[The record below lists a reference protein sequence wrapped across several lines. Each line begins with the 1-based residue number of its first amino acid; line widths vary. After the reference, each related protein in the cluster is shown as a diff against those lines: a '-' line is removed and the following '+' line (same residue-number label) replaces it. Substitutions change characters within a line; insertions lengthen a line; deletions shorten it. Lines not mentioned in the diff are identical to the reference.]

1 LFTKSVQSVARS
13 SRLGVDKLNRLCR
26 RAAYRGEII
35 STPELPHRGKQVKK
49 SQENSFAEI
58 RVGAPLPI

>member
-1 LFTKSVQSVARS
+1 M
-13 SRLGVDKLNRLCR
+13 NRLCR